1 MDGLTSVLAVLAGI
15 LLRFG
20 VPILVMI
27 AAVYF
32 LRRLDIR
39 WQEEARQQLPKV
51 PVYAPQIPCW
61 EAKGCPPEKRQHC
74 AEFLNPEIPCWQQF
88 RGNDGQLKEDC
99 LDCNVFHNAPVPVI
113 AQ

>member
-1 MDGLTSVLAVLAGI
+1 MEVFTSVLAVLAGI

-32 LRRLDIR
+32 LRKLDIR
-39 WQEEARQQLPKV
+39 WQEEARQQLPV
-51 PVYAPQIPCW
+51 VTVSVPQIPCW
-61 EAKGCPPEKRQHC
+61 EVKGCPPEKRQHC
-74 AEFLNPEIPCWQQF
+74 AEFLNPEVPCWQQF
-88 RGNDGQLKEDC
+88 RASDGQLKDDC
-99 LDCNVFHNAPVPVI
+99 LDCNVFRNAPVPVM